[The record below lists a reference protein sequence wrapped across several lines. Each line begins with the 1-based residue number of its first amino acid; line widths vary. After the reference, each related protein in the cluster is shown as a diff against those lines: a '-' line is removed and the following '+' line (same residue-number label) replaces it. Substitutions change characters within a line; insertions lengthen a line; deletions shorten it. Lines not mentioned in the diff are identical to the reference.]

1 MINLI
6 VFNEIVQ
13 HNRKYILTDIPVYFR
28 HSGRLFTA
36 EDTIC
41 NEVETDD
48 KSDDGLLS
56 AGARSWANP
65 GVSLGVRMRHGVVL
79 ETINISG

>member
-6 VFNEIVQ
+6 LFNEIVQ
-13 HNRKYILTDIPVYFR
+13 NNREYILTEIPLYFR

-41 NEVETDD
+41 NKVETDD

-56 AGARSWANP
+56 AGAR
-65 GVSLGVRMRHGVVL
+65 LGLPQEFRWMCKCVMGL
-79 ETINISG
+79 Y

>member
-13 HNRKYILTDIPVYFR
+13 HNREYILTDIPLYFR
-28 HSGRLFTA
+28 HSGRFFTA

-41 NEVETDD
+41 EVENDD

-65 GVSLGVRMRHGVVL
+65 GVLLGVRMRHGVAL
-79 ETINISG
+79 EAVNISG

>member
-1 MINLI
+1 MKLSNIIGNI
-6 VFNEIVQ
+6 
-13 HNRKYILTDIPVYFR
+13 YCIPKLYFR

-36 EDTIC
+36 EYTIC
-41 NEVETDD
+41 NKVETDD

-65 GVSLGVRMRHGVVL
+65 RVSLGVLMRHGVAL

>member
-13 HNRKYILTDIPVYFR
+13 HNREYIKTDIPLHFR
-28 HSGRLFTA
+28 HNGRLFTA

-56 AGARSWANP
+56 AGA
-65 GVSLGVRMRHGVVL
+65 
-79 ETINISG
+79 

>member
-13 HNRKYILTDIPVYFR
+13 HNREYNLTDIPLYFR

-36 EDTIC
+36 EVTIC

-48 KSDDGLLS
+48 KWDDGLLS

-65 GVSLGVRMRHGVVL
+65 GVSLGVRMRHGVAL
-79 ETINISG
+79 